1 MPELH
6 EGGCVCGNLR
16 YRTSG
21 QPKRVSICSCRWCQK
36 RTGSALG
43 VSVYFDKV
51 DVEFTNGVLKRHRL
65 YSDAGRWIDSEFCPN
80 CGTTV
85 TWTLEF
91 LPGFRGIAGGTFDSP
106 TFWYEVQR
114 FVFAR
119 TKPDWLTVEGDI
131 EVFEEMAHR

>member
-1 MPELH
+1 MSEQH
-6 EGGCVCGNLR
+6 EGGCVCGNIR

-21 QPKRVSICSCRWCQK
+21 QPQRVSVCSCRWCQK

-43 VSVYFDKV
+43 ISVYFGTE
-51 DVEFTNGVLKRHRL
+51 DVEFTAGELKRYRL
-65 YSDAGRWIDSEFCPN
+65 FSDAGRWIDSEFCPH

-106 TFWYEVQR
+106 TFWYEIER

-119 TKPDWLTVEGDI
+119 TKPDWLSVEGDMD
-131 EVFEEMAHR
+131 VFEEMAHR